1 MIQHIIVLCTIDA
14 SCDLSL
20 LLDPTVL
27 LCLFQGSVFFSFPDG
42 TGMLYT
48 LHGTA
53 EAPKAVATI
62 THEMPSKTQYTE
74 MVPVQNW
81 LSKPQ
86 RYHHYTPNT
95 LPQFC

>member
-1 MIQHIIVLCTIDA
+1 MHSVICLCCLTIG
-14 SCDLSL
+14 
-20 LLDPTVL
+20 VL
-27 LCLFQGSVFFSFPDG
+27 LSLFQGSVFFSFPDG

-86 RYHHYTPNT
+86 RYHHTTT
-95 LPQFC
+95 LAGRLSAAY